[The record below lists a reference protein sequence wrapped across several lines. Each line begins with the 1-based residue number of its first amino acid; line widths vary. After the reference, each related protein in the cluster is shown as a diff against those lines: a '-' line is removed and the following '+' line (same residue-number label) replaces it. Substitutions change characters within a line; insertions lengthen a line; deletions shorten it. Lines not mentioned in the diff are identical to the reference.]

1 MRIHTGAA
9 FAVFKYSVYA
19 LLTLNVY
26 LFFAEEWAAAA
37 LQFPGG
43 VGLGDV
49 IEAYAS
55 TIDTAA
61 WVVLLLLFE
70 LETRLLDDRLFTP
83 AVTIGL
89 RVFRALCYTVIV
101 YAFYGYVTNVVF
113 TYSTSALTDVGNL
126 CSLASSDWAWTE
138 TLDQYVAL
146 TSTNCGTLTE
156 ATELFRFDGMK
167 AAVDAS
173 TLADVRGLAWVDAI
187 NGGVWLLIVGL
198 LEIDVWLQ
206 ERGRYEGMALKTSA
220 AAKLLLYGM
229 LGLAVLFWMW
239 KGEFKDWWDAL
250 LWLVAFVFI
259 ELNVFEWR
267 EESHR
272 DAAGLAEAGES

>member
-9 FAVFKYSVYA
+9 YAVFKYSVYA
-19 LLTLNVY
+19 LLSFNVY

-43 VGLGDV
+43 VAPGDV

-83 AVTIGL
+83 PVTFAL
-89 RVFRALCYTVIV
+89 RLFRALCYTVIV

-113 TYSTSALTDVGNL
+113 AYSTSPLTEVANL
-126 CSLASSDWAWTE
+126 CALASREWVWTE

-146 TSTNCGTLTE
+146 TSANCATLSD
-156 ATELFRFDGMK
+156 ATELFRFDGMN
-167 AAVDAS
+167 AAVDAG

-187 NGGVWLLIVGL
+187 NGGVWLLVVGL

-206 ERGRYEGMALKTSA
+206 ERGRYEGMALKAST
-220 AAKLLLYGM
+220 AAKIVLYGT
-229 LGLAVLFWMW
+229 LGLGVLFWMW

-267 EESHR
+267 EESHH
-272 DAAGLAEAGES
+272 DAAGLAET

>member
-1 MRIHTGAA
+1 MRIQTGTAY
-9 FAVFKYSVYA
+9 AVFKYSVYA

-37 LQFPGG
+37 LQFPD
-43 VGLGDV
+43 GLAWGDV

-61 WVVLLLLFE
+61 WVVLLLVFE

-83 AVTIGL
+83 AVTFGL
-89 RVFRALCYTVIV
+89 RLFRALCYSVIV

-113 TYSTSALTDVGNL
+113 TYSTSPLTDVANL
-126 CSLASSDWAWTE
+126 CALAPRDWVWTE

-146 TSTNCGTLTE
+146 TAANCGTLTD
-156 ATELFRFDGMK
+156 ATELFRFDGMN
-167 AAVDAS
+167 AVVDPN
-173 TLADVRGLAWVDAI
+173 TLADVRGLAWVDAV
-187 NGGVWLLIVGL
+187 NGGVWLLVVGL

-206 ERGRYEGMALKTSA
+206 ERGRYEGTALKAST
-220 AAKLLLYGM
+220 AAKVLLYGT

-259 ELNVFEWR
+259 ELNIFEWR

-272 DAAGLAEAGES
+272 DAARQRTMPG

>member
-1 MRIHTGAA
+1 MRIHTRTAYA
-9 FAVFKYSVYA
+9 IFKYSVYA
-19 LLTLNVY
+19 LLTFNVY
-26 LFFAEEWAAAA
+26 LFFAEEWAAAV
-37 LQFPGG
+37 LQFPDG
-43 VGLGDV
+43 VGPGDV

-70 LETRLLDDRLFTP
+70 LETRLLDDRLLTP
-83 AVTIGL
+83 VVKTGL
-89 RVFRALCYTVIV
+89 RLFRALCYTVIV

-113 TYSTSALTDVGNL
+113 TYSTSPLTEVANL
-126 CSLASSDWAWTE
+126 CALASRDWVWTD

-146 TSTNCGTLTE
+146 TSANCATLTE
-156 ATELFRFDGMK
+156 ATELFRFDGMN

-187 NGGVWLLIVGL
+187 NGGVWLLVVGL

-206 ERGRYEGMALKTSA
+206 ERGRYEGMALKASTV
-220 AAKLLLYGM
+220 AKILLYGT

-239 KGEFKDWWDAL
+239 KGEFKDWWDAC

-259 ELNVFEWR
+259 ELNIFEWR

-272 DAAGLAEAGES
+272 DAARLSAGGA